1 MARMISDKGGASTSV
16 GNSRAISAARFSNS
30 FFLPHLINQE
40 TLKREIMEEKKGF
53 EEDGLFAV
61 HFDIGLLTILVTIT
75 HLHAV
80 LTIFTS

>member
-1 MARMISDKGGASTSV
+1 
-16 GNSRAISAARFSNS
+16 
-30 FFLPHLINQE
+30 
-40 TLKREIMEEKKGF
+40 MEEKKGF